1 MTSEVYDS
9 EVTAQSE
16 EDDGPVG
23 PAPSRPPAAP
33 EMSRRLVLLF
43 ALACGL
49 SVANIYFALPLLDAM
64 AREFSISPAA
74 IGMVVTATQ
83 IGYAVGLIFIVP
95 LGDLLDRRR
104 LIVSQAALS
113 ALALVVV
120 GLAPTSFILLAG
132 MIVVGLLAVMVQVL
146 VAFAATLA
154 APTERGSV
162 VGAVTSGVVIG
173 ILLARFVSGVLADL
187 GGWRSV
193 YLCSAGLMLV
203 MAGLLLR
210 TLPRHQTNVAA
221 PTYLELLRSMAAL
234 FREEP
239 ILRTRAVLAF
249 PIFASFNVLW
259 APLALPLSAPPFS
272 LSHSA
277 IGLFGLAGVAG
288 ALAAGHAGR
297 LADRGFDQWTTGL
310 SLGLMLVAWIPI
322 ALMGVSLWSLA
333 VGVIMLDL
341 AIQAVHVTSQS
352 LILAI
357 RPDAR
362 SRLVGGYMVFY
373 SIGSASGAIV
383 STSVYA
389 IAGWLGVCALGA
401 GIGMIALL
409 FWAATLRP
417 ARAAQVRIAP
427 IEHPGDRSP
436 AEPLQP

>member
-9 EVTAQSE
+9 EAAAQNE
-16 EDDGPVG
+16 GDDGPVW
-23 PAPSRPPAAP
+23 PAPSRPPAAQK
-33 EMSRRLVLLF
+33 MSRRLVLLF

-49 SVANIYFALPLLDAM
+49 SVANIYFALPLLDTM

-95 LGDLLDRRR
+95 LGDLVDRRL

-120 GLAPTSFILLAG
+120 GLAPTGLVLLAG
-132 MIVVGLLAVMVQVL
+132 MIVVGLLAVVVQVL

-154 APTERGSV
+154 APTERGRV

-193 YLCSAGLMLV
+193 YLCSAGLMLI

-210 TLPRHQTNVAA
+210 TLPHHRRNVAA
-221 PTYLELLRSMAAL
+221 PSYLELLRSMAAL
-234 FREEP
+234 FREEH
-239 ILRTRAVLAF
+239 ILRARAVLAF
-249 PIFASFNVLW
+249 LIFASFNVLW

-288 ALAAGHAGR
+288 ALAAGRAGR
-297 LADRGFDQWTTGL
+297 LADRGLGQWTTGL
-310 SLGLMLVAWIPI
+310 SLGLMLAAWLPI
-322 ALMGVSLWSLA
+322 AFMSVSLWALA
-333 VGVIMLDL
+333 VGVILLDL
-341 AIQAVHVTSQS
+341 AIQAVHVTNQS
-352 LILAI
+352 LIFAV
-357 RPDAR
+357 RPEAR
-362 SRLVGGYMVFY
+362 SRLVAGYMVFY
-373 SIGSASGAIV
+373 SIGSAGGAIA

-389 IAGWLGVCALGA
+389 IAGWLGVCGLGA
-401 GIGMIALL
+401 VINITALL
-409 FWAATLRP
+409 FWAATRRP
-417 ARAAQVRIAP
+417 AQTAPVRV
-427 IEHPGDRSP
+427 EVVEQPG
-436 AEPLQP
+436 E